1 MLLPLLTPR
10 QEIQR
15 EKERGERRG
24 NRALND
30 THAFERPVRLLRV
43 MARPLIVA
51 IITQPTF
58 RETIF
63 SIREHMYIY
72 MCRYRGDGERWEHTL
87 VAFPFPV

>member
-30 THAFERPVRLLRV
+30 THAFERPVRV
-43 MARPLIVA
+43 MARPFDRCNYYATNISRNYFFHPRTYV
-51 IITQPTF
+51 
-58 RETIF
+58 
-63 SIREHMYIY
+63 YIY
-72 MCRYRGDGERWEHTL
+72 VCRYRGDGERWEHTL